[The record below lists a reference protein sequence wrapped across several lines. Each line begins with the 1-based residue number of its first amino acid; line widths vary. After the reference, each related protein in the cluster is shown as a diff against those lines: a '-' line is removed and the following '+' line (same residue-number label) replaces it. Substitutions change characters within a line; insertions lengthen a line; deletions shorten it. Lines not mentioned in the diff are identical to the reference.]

1 MMSIQAWLDRYL
13 PLITDA
19 KASACTDAEIS
30 AFEQKWQ
37 VSFREDHKRFLKR
50 FGGNVARQNMPKF
63 LQITNSYY
71 DLVGMD
77 YSYEDNLDFPEEA
90 PPSGWLVF
98 GMHDVDSEIVVNQ
111 YTGELSTFDG
121 NRIRNFY
128 ADNIDKFLAQ
138 LLYFYINF
146 NAAVNKNK
154 IIGFSGNRP
163 PNTDE
168 QIKLFLKQHGFE
180 VFEELCDVKKIAA
193 QRGDVYFFSDF
204 ESPNFSRVLSRNFG
218 YFALSAPETEAN
230 EAENIAKALAAIL
243 GLKRRIR
250 T

>member
-1 MMSIQAWLDRYL
+1 MNPR
-13 PLITDA
+13 
-19 KASACTDAEIS
+19 
-30 AFEQKWQ
+30 
-37 VSFREDHKRFLKR
+37 
-50 FGGNVARQNMPKF
+50 
-63 LQITNSYY
+63 
-71 DLVGMD
+71 
-77 YSYEDNLDFPEEA
+77 
-90 PPSGWLVF
+90 
-98 GMHDVDSEIVVNQ
+98 VVNQ

-138 LLYFYINF
+138 LLYFYISF
-146 NAAVNKNK
+146 NTPVNKNK

-168 QIKLFLKQHGFE
+168 QIKLFLKQHDFE

-218 YFALSAPETEAN
+218 FFALSTPEAQAN

-243 GLKRRIR
+243 VLKRRIR

>member
-19 KASACTDAEIS
+19 KASACIDAEIS

-37 VSFREDHKRFLKR
+37 VSFREDHKQFLRR
-50 FGGNVARQNMPKF
+50 FGGGTEQTMPEF
-63 LQITNSYY
+63 LKITNASY
-71 DLVGMD
+71 DLSAFD

-90 PPSGWLVF
+90 PPSGWLMF
-98 GMHDVDSEIVVNQ
+98 GMHDVDSNIVVNQ

-121 NRIRNFY
+121 NAIRNFY
-128 ADNIDKFLAQ
+128 ADSIDKFLAQ

-146 NAAVNKNK
+146 NAAVNK
-154 IIGFSGNRP
+154 IIGFSGHRP

-168 QIKLFLKQHGFE
+168 QIKVFFMQHGFE
-180 VFEELCDVKKIAA
+180 VFEELYDVKKIVA

-218 YFALSAPETEAN
+218 FFALSAPETQAN